1 MQKKGQLIT
10 GQKHGMLKLIK
21 DFESSLADYT
31 IFVGQSLRYNMNYFE
46 LYGLPVLMKVDTSE
60 IKKKF
65 YELSRQYHPDFHAR
79 SDEAGQAEAL
89 EKSADVNKAYKVFQN
104 ADDTIRYVLQMKD
117 LIYDEEKY
125 ELDPEFLMEVM
136 EINEQLMELETG
148 ADKEAVEQCLEKTKE
163 LLNQIYNEVA
173 PIIENYQEGATT
185 EKELLQVKSYYY
197 KKKYL
202 QRILDKIYQI
212 RNIAS
217 LL

>member
-1 MQKKGQLIT
+1 
-10 GQKHGMLKLIK
+10 
-21 DFESSLADYT
+21 
-31 IFVGQSLRYNMNYFE
+31 MNYFE
-46 LYGLPVLMKVDTSE
+46 LYGLPVLMKVDPSE

-65 YELSRQYHPDFHAR
+65 YELSRQYHPDFHAQADDA
-79 SDEAGQAEAL
+79 SQAETL

-104 ADDTIRYVLQMKD
+104 TDDTIKYVLQMKN
-117 LIYDEEKY
+117 LIHDEEKY

-136 EINEQLMELETG
+136 DINEELMELESG
-148 ADKEAVEQCLEKTKE
+148 ADKEALERCVEKTKE
-163 LLNQIYNEVA
+163 LLNQIYNDVK
-173 PIIENYQEGATT
+173 PVVENYQEGSTT

>member
-1 MQKKGQLIT
+1 
-10 GQKHGMLKLIK
+10 
-21 DFESSLADYT
+21 
-31 IFVGQSLRYNMNYFE
+31 MNYFE
-46 LYGLPVLMKVDTSE
+46 LYGLPVLMKVDPSE
-60 IKKKF
+60 IKTKF
-65 YELSRQYHPDFHAR
+65 YELSRQYHPDFHAK
-79 SDEAGQAEAL
+79 SDEASQAESL

-104 ADDTIRYVLQMKD
+104 TDDTIKYVLQMKD

-125 ELDPEFLMEVM
+125 ELDPEFLMQVM
-136 EINEQLMELETG
+136 EINEELMDLETG
-148 ADKEAVEQCLEKTKE
+148 EDKEALDRCVEKTKE
-163 LLNQIYNEVA
+163 LLNQIDKDVA
-173 PIIENYQEGATT
+173 PIVENYQEGITT

>member
-1 MQKKGQLIT
+1 
-10 GQKHGMLKLIK
+10 
-21 DFESSLADYT
+21 
-31 IFVGQSLRYNMNYFE
+31 
-46 LYGLPVLMKVDTSE
+46 MKVDPSE
-60 IKKKF
+60 IKQKF
-65 YELSRQYHPDFHAR
+65 YELSRKYHPDFHAK
-79 SDEAGQAEAL
+79 SGEASQGEAL

-104 ADDTIRYVLQMKD
+104 PDDTIKYVLQMKN
-117 LIYDEEKY
+117 LVHDEEKY

-136 EINEQLMELETG
+136 DINEQLMEVETG
-148 ADKEAVEQCLEKTKE
+148 ADKEALEQCLEKTKE

-173 PIIENYQEGATT
+173 PIIENHQEGVTT

-202 QRILDKIYQI
+202 QRILDKIHQI